1 MNVTPEEAKAYVKYQ
16 LGALMAFTG
25 SLGMKLQHVKPHG
38 ALYNMAAVDEKLA
51 RAMCEAVYEV
61 DRDIIFMG
69 LAGSWMVKAAEETG
83 LKAASEVF
91 ADRAY
96 NDDGTLVSRKFPG
109 AVIKDEELGHPP
121 GGADGKGRDR
131 GDHKRTRDRHP
142 GRLHLRPRGQSKG
155 PGICEK
161 YPGSPG
167 RRGRGGTEPGGA
179 VRSGGDADR
188 RPGKAGRPAERKGRF
203 CCGKDKISWFP
214 GDCTVCVEFGN
225 EISPEINRRI
235 RAFKIALE
243 KEAIDGVV
251 ETIPTYRSLSVV
263 YRPEVIRFGEL
274 TKKFDAVLETMD
286 SIQIPPPSVIEIP
299 VLYGGDMGPD
309 LEFVAAHNH
318 KTPEE
323 VVRIHTSGEYLIY
336 MLGFIAGFPYLG
348 GMSREI
354 AAPRLKSPRVKIEG
368 GSVGIAGEQ
377 TGIYPVA
384 SPGGWQLIGRTP
396 LKLYDA
402 EREKPVLLEAGQY
415 IKFRAVDEAEYEA
428 IEKQVE
434 AGTYQYV
441 VFHKEVE

>member
-1 MNVTPEEAKAYVKYQ
+1 MEKIKY
-16 LGALMAFTG
+16 
-25 SLGMKLQHVKPHG
+25 
-38 ALYNMAAVDEKLA
+38 
-51 RAMCEAVYEV
+51 
-61 DRDIIFMG
+61 
-69 LAGSWMVKAAEETG
+69 
-83 LKAASEVF
+83 
-91 ADRAY
+91 
-96 NDDGTLVSRKFPG
+96 LVS
-109 AVIKDEELGHPP
+109 
-121 GGADGKGRDR
+121 
-131 GDHKRTRDRHP
+131 
-142 GRLHLRPRGQSKG
+142 
-155 PGICEK
+155 
-161 YPGSPG
+161 
-167 RRGRGGTEPGGA
+167 
-179 VRSGGDADR
+179 
-188 RPGKAGRPAERKGRF
+188 
-203 CCGKDKISWFP
+203 

-243 KEAIDGVV
+243 KEAVDGVV

-415 IKFRAVDEAEYEA
+415 IKFRCSGPRRSTKPSKSRWRPARTSMWSSIRRWSNGDPDPERRFSHNGPGHGPVR
-428 IEKQVE
+428 QPGNGNGCVRRHGHQGC
-434 AGTYQYV
+434 GTGG
-441 VFHKEVE
+441 HSGGER

>member
-1 MNVTPEEAKAYVKYQ
+1 MEKIKY
-16 LGALMAFTG
+16 
-25 SLGMKLQHVKPHG
+25 
-38 ALYNMAAVDEKLA
+38 
-51 RAMCEAVYEV
+51 
-61 DRDIIFMG
+61 
-69 LAGSWMVKAAEETG
+69 
-83 LKAASEVF
+83 
-91 ADRAY
+91 
-96 NDDGTLVSRKFPG
+96 LVS
-109 AVIKDEELGHPP
+109 
-121 GGADGKGRDR
+121 
-131 GDHKRTRDRHP
+131 
-142 GRLHLRPRGQSKG
+142 
-155 PGICEK
+155 
-161 YPGSPG
+161 
-167 RRGRGGTEPGGA
+167 
-179 VRSGGDADR
+179 
-188 RPGKAGRPAERKGRF
+188 
-203 CCGKDKISWFP
+203 

-251 ETIPTYRSLSVV
+251 ETIP
-263 YRPEVIRFGEL
+263 
-274 TKKFDAVLETMD
+274 
-286 SIQIPPPSVIEIP
+286 
-299 VLYGGDMGPD
+299 
-309 LEFVAAHNH
+309 
-318 KTPEE
+318 TPEE

-441 VFHKEVE
+441 VSHKEVE